1 MSYLL
6 EGFNMNEY
14 EIIYDDSG
22 ESERYGEPNWFISDQ
37 LGNVLHDLSFETE
50 QEAREYLESCDKE
63 DLV

>member
-1 MSYLL
+1 
-6 EGFNMNEY
+6 MNEY

-50 QEAREYLESCDKE
+50 QEAREYLESCDEE